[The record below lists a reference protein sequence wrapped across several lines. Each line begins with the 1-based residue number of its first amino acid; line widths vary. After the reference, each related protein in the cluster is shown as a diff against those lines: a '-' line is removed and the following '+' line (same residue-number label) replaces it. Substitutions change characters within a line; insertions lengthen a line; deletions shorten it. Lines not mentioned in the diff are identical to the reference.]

1 MSVSLDITQGNTGRL
16 ADRKGPANLAA
27 KLFPCALGYCSNN
40 TDQFIKLHREM
51 VTISRRF
58 QKTTRH
64 RVTENEK
71 FRLQKYRNSSSFQS
85 HPLQLSRSAM
95 EPTGFDRHGPGH
107 VGFSSR
113 VVLPA
118 DLSGCAC

>member
-51 VTISRRF
+51 
-58 QKTTRH
+58 RH
-64 RVTENEK
+64 HLPTLPEN
-71 FRLQKYRNSSSFQS
+71 NPSPS
-85 HPLQLSRSAM
+85 HRK
-95 EPTGFDRHGPGH
+95 
-107 VGFSSR
+107 
-113 VVLPA
+113 
-118 DLSGCAC
+118 